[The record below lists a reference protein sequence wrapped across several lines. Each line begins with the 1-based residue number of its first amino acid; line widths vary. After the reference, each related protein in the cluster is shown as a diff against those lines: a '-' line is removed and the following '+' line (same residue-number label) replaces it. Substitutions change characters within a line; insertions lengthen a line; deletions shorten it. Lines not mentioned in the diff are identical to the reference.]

1 MNPETEQ
8 QLTPAERFYK
18 SHLKRVCAY
27 QKANPEKCR
36 AKCKRYTDRLREQE
50 PDKWEAVL
58 QQKRDYYVNIRK
70 PKLVAAR
77 EEAKKAKQA
86 AVAVTA

>member
-36 AKCKRYTDRLREQE
+36 AKCKRYTDKLREQQ

-77 EEAKKAKQA
+77 EEAKKAKQQ
-86 AVAVTA
+86 AVAVSA

>member
-58 QQKRDYYVNIRK
+58 QQKRDYYINIRK

-86 AVAVTA
+86 AVAVSA

>member
-86 AVAVTA
+86 AAAVSA

>member
-58 QQKRDYYVNIRK
+58 QQKRDYYINIRK

-86 AVAVTA
+86 AAAVSA

>member
-86 AVAVTA
+86 AVAVSA